1 MALSIRPWGI
11 ALAPADFGPMSN
23 AILISN
29 NTSRGRVNAF
39 NPKTG
44 QFDGPLRDANGK
56 AIEVDE
62 IWALQFG
69 EGGGPNG
76 AHHQLLFTAGPNN
89 YANDIFGMI
98 TFGQCSARHSAWR
111 ARRSARRQR

>member
-1 MALSIRPWGI
+1 MR
-11 ALAPADFGPMSN
+11 N

-29 NTSRGRVNAF
+29 NTSRGGVNAF

-44 QFDGPLRDANGK
+44 QFLGPLHDANGK

-69 EGGGPNG
+69 QDGGPNG
-76 AHHQLLFTAGPNN
+76 AHNQLFFTGGPNN
-89 YANDIFGMI
+89 YANGIFGMI
-98 TFGQCSARHSAWR
+98 RFGH
-111 ARRSARRQR
+111 

>member
-1 MALSIRPWGI
+1 VKQFASNGPLHFPWGI
-11 ALAPADFGPMSN
+11 ALAPADFGPMSK
-23 AILISN
+23 AILISD

-44 QFDGPLRDANGK
+44 QFLGPLREPNGK

-69 EGGGPNG
+69 QDGGPNG
-76 AHHQLLFTAGPNN
+76 AHNQLFFTRGPNN
-89 YANDIFGMI
+89 YANGTFGMI
-98 TFGQCSARHSAWR
+98 TFGH
-111 ARRSARRQR
+111 